1 MKNNPLNKAVIT
13 AMPILVF
20 IHYCYGWYLT
30 YSSKINEASDK
41 FAFAWI
47 FFVLLI
53 ILINQQYVFDSK
65 DK

>member
-1 MKNNPLNKAVIT
+1 MKNNTKAVIT
-13 AMPILVF
+13 AMPLVF